1 MRRTKK
7 RNIRASRR
15 ILENRLS
22 IMLVTGVI
30 LVLALVIS
38 FAQVSLNAKNRTYKV
53 QEAELQKQ
61 IKQEIVRSE
70 EIDELEEY
78 VGTDKY
84 IEDVAKDKLGLVYP
98 NEILFEAE
106 P

>member
-1 MRRTKK
+1 MRRTKR

-22 IMLVTGVI
+22 IILVTGVI
-30 LVLALVIS
+30 LILALVIS
-38 FAQVSLNAKNRTYKV
+38 FAKVSLNTKNRTYKA

-61 IKQEIVRSE
+61 IEQEAARSE

>member
-1 MRRTKK
+1 M
-7 RNIRASRR
+7 I
-15 ILENRLS
+15 
-22 IMLVTGVI
+22 VI
-30 LVLALVIS
+30 LAVVLS
-38 FAQVSLNAKNRTYKV
+38 FASASLQRKNRAYKV
-53 QEAELQKQ
+53 QQAELEKQ
-61 IKQEIVRSE
+61 IQEEEVRSE